1 MTDKPLFSEM
11 TSEQRE
17 RAATGMAVAL
27 PDGYDRV
34 CILIDGR
41 GPSIIAVGAE
51 VPAMRYQTNSDG
63 QSVWARAF
71 PAPLDS

>member
-1 MTDKPLFSEM
+1 MTDKPVFSEM

-17 RAATGMAVAL
+17 QAAADMAVPL

-41 GPSIIAVGAE
+41 GPSILAIGAG
-51 VPAMRYQTNSDG
+51 VPAMRYQTGADG
-63 QSVWARAF
+63 QSVWGRAF
-71 PAPLDS
+71 PAALDS